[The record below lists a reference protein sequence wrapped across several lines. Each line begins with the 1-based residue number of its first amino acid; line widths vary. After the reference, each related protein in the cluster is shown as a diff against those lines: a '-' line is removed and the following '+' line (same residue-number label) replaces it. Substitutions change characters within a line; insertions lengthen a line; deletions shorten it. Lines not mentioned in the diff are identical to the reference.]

1 MRLFFENVDSSFG
14 ECRRDNESWHI
25 SLLYPSTLF
34 PYSFLHSF
42 AAVTEL
48 WCSWFFGSRVWV
60 LKNGGFSSFLRGTLE
75 SILQR
80 RGLAY
85 FDISKWPA
93 VQINANRWF
102 FRFRSRMTDI
112 SGDVCAL
119 HQYALY
125 DSAGVFSRSCCL
137 RLLVSF
143 DTSKG
148 PLSSRRMLLPLLGLA
163 ENATARQVCAWWA
176 IKQVAAG
183 LAGGGVKGLC
193 GRHSKDPYKTAGF
206 GSVERVTEG
215 TT

>member
-1 MRLFFENVDSSFG
+1 MLRGFCRRMRLFFENVDSSFG

-137 RLLVSF
+137 RLPVSF
-143 DTSKG
+143 DTREG
-148 PLSSRRMLLPLLGLA
+148 PPSSREGCCRCLGLLRMPLQGRFA
-163 ENATARQVCAWWA
+163 LG
-176 IKQVAAG
+176 G
-183 LAGGGVKGLC
+183 LLNKWGRGWREEGVLNVWPAF
-193 GRHSKDPYKTAGF
+193 D
-206 GSVERVTEG
+206 GSMRVG
-215 TT
+215 